1 MKRDSKKSNHQGEAS
16 AFETLNAIV
25 LALEWEIDDENMARF
40 AKEVDRLR
48 RLYQSDKIIYSFLQ
62 LQGSIGKY
70 IGERKVTAHP
80 DSIQLLHSVF
90 QALNRVVSSPQME
103 DAEKKRILSSEIKKF
118 KNLKEKILRERKA
131 ASETAPQPVEPPART
146 QPEPDRIKETPV
158 EIKDVELAAAV
169 EELKQ
174 FISEELRQLKRELLS
189 RPPSP

>member
-1 MKRDSKKSNHQGEAS
+1 MKRDSKKSNRQGEAS
-16 AFETLNAIV
+16 AFETLNAVV
-25 LALEWEIDDENMARF
+25 LALEWEIDDDNMARF

-70 IGERKVTAHP
+70 IGERRVAAHP

-131 ASETAPQPVEPPART
+131 APETAPQPVEPPART
-146 QPEPDRIKETPV
+146 QPEPDRMEEPPV

-189 RPPSP
+189 RLPSP

>member
-48 RLYQSDKIIYSFLQ
+48 RQYQGDKIIYSFLQ

-70 IGERKVTAHP
+70 IGERRVAAHP

-90 QALNRVVSSPQME
+90 QSLNRVVSSPQMG
-103 DAEKKRILSSEIKKF
+103 DVEKKRILSSEIKKF
-118 KNLKEKILRERKA
+118 KNLKEKILKERKA
-131 ASETAPQPVEPPART
+131 TSETTPRPVKPPAEAK
-146 QPEPDRIKETPV
+146 PEPDRVEAPPV
-158 EIKDVELAAAV
+158 EMKDAELAAAV
-169 EELKQ
+169 EELKR
-174 FISEELRQLKRELLS
+174 FISEELRQLKRELMS